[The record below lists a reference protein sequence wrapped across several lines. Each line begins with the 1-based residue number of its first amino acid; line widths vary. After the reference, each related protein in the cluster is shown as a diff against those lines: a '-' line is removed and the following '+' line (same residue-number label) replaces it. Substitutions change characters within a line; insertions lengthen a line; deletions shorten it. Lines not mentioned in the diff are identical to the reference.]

1 MKKLKS
7 QDEADYSLVLHMM
20 GIYPNDVPTD
30 SRYTIL
36 EHIDVC
42 SGVLLKT
49 PESIIDFIERY
60 LARFPE
66 LTGTSRKRVLVD
78 KRRYLMYVLKKKT
91 ELSLSEIGDIFGN
104 RDHSTVLWNIKK
116 HKLFTEINDDIY
128 RYNTKEIHSLFKQL
142 IL

>member
-1 MKKLKS
+1 MKKS
-7 QDEADYSLVLHMM
+7 EGQEDYSLVLHMM
-20 GIYPNDVPTD
+20 GIYPNDVPID

-36 EHIDVC
+36 EHIDLC

-49 PESIIDFIERY
+49 PDSVIDFIERY
-60 LARFPE
+60 ASRFPE
-66 LTGTSRKRVLVD
+66 LKGTSRKRVLVD

-116 HKLFTEINDDIY
+116 HKLFTEMNDSIY
-128 RYNTKEIHSLFKQL
+128 RYNTKEIHSLFKL